1 MTLCFMASSAERLD
15 VFLAAAL
22 GVERLQAREWIVA
35 GCVQIADHPLKPSL
49 RLWPGATV
57 NFTPPP
63 PRLSEV
69 EPQDLGVPVVY
80 ADEALV
86 VINKPVGMATHPGP
100 GWWNGSAVNAL
111 LFQIPQWPGV
121 GGVAQ
126 PGIVHRLDRD
136 TSGLVVFAKHDE
148 AHRHLLEQASSRQM
162 TRRYLAWV
170 EGELQGS
177 GLIDAPL
184 GRSPE
189 QPDRVIVTPTG
200 KSALTRFRSLRLE
213 AGRSLV
219 ELELE
224 TGRTHQ
230 IRVHLSHLGH
240 PVLGDPWYNPCPGCD
255 PMALHAYSLA
265 FTHPSSGEVLSFVA
279 QPPPAWG
286 AFGSLPETEGGNLQD
301 LSCLSI

>member
-1 MTLCFMASSAERLD
+1 MTLCFTASSEERLD

-22 GVERLQAREWIVA
+22 GVERLHAREWIVA
-35 GCVQIADHPLKPSL
+35 GCVQIADHSLKPSL
-49 RLWPGATV
+49 RLWPGAIV
-57 NFTPPP
+57 SFTPPP
-63 PRLSEV
+63 PRPSEV

-80 ADEALV
+80 ADMALV

-100 GWWNGSAVNAL
+100 GWWKGSAVNAL
-111 LFQIPQWPGV
+111 LFQIPHWPGV

-136 TSGLVVFAKHDE
+136 TSGLLVFAKHDE
-148 AHRHLLEQASSRQM
+148 AHQHLLDQASSRQM

-170 EGELQGS
+170 EGELHGE

-189 QPDRVIVTPTG
+189 QPDRVIVTPAG
-200 KSALTRFRSLRLE
+200 KSARTRYRSLRGE
-213 AGRSLV
+213 EGRSLL

-240 PVLGDPWYNPCPGCD
+240 PVLGDPWYHPRPGTE

-265 FTHPSSGEVLSFVA
+265 FTHPSNGEALSFA
-279 QPPPAWG
+279 ASPPPAWR
-286 AFGSLPETEGGNLQD
+286 AFGPLLEIKDGLTRE
-301 LSCLSI
+301 